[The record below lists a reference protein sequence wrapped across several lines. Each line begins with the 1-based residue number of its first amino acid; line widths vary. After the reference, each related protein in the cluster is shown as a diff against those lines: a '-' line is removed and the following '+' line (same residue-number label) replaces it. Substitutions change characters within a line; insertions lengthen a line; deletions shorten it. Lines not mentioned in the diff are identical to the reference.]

1 MMSTNNGNHGTVAV
15 DASHLY
21 QQKAMEDEQ
30 NAASS
35 VPTGNS
41 GKGSTSS
48 SDAVAVTIN
57 NNNNNNNITADN
69 DHESLQTTAMAI
81 ATARKNERRRIAL
94 FVFACLYTFLFV
106 GSFFGWGPMQL
117 LVSA

>member
-1 MMSTNNGNHGTVAV
+1 MMSTNNGNQGTEAV

-21 QQKAMEDEQ
+21 QQETMEDEQ

-41 GKGSTSS
+41 GKGSTSNG
-48 SDAVAVTIN
+48 SDAVAVTI
-57 NNNNNNNITADN
+57 NNNNITADN
-69 DHESLQTTAMAI
+69 DHESLQTTAMAM

-94 FVFACLYTFLFV
+94 FVFACFYTFLFV